1 MKHTQVKRLPR
12 MLAALAIATLV
23 TTGCATGVS
32 RLSSETPLERY
43 MNYAGTPV
51 NSFTAFN
58 VTGWTSLSDTRLV
71 VWTGVNEAW
80 LLTVWSGCQELSFAD
95 RIRIKSTGSSIM
107 RGDTVLVR
115 RDRCPIA
122 EIRPIDV
129 KRMKAD
135 READREA
142 TAAPSP

>member
-1 MKHTQVKRLPR
+1 MKRTAFRTAV
-12 MLAALAIATLV
+12 LAAAAMALV
-23 TTGCATGVS
+23 GCTAGVS

-43 MNYAGTPV
+43 SSYAGEPV
-51 NSFTAFN
+51 NSFTAFDIN
-58 VTGWTSLSDTRLV
+58 GWTALSDTKLV

-95 RIRIKSTGSSIM
+95 RIRIKSTGSTVM
-107 RGDTVLVR
+107 RGDTVIVR

-129 KRMKAD
+129 RQMRAD
-135 READREA
+135 REAA
-142 TAAPSP
+142 AAPKGQ

>member
-1 MKHTQVKRLPR
+1 MKQTSIRLSLLIIAS
-12 MLAALAIATLV
+12 MALSS
-23 TTGCATGVS
+23 CATGVS

-43 MNYAGTPV
+43 TNYAGEPV

-58 VTGWTSLSDTRLV
+58 VTGWTALSDTKLV

-80 LLTVWSGCQELSFAD
+80 LLTVWSGCREMSFAE

-107 RGDTVLVR
+107 RGDSVIVR
-115 RDRCPIA
+115 GDRCPIS

-129 KRMKAD
+129 KQMKAD
-135 READREA
+135 REAVA
-142 TAAPSP
+142 QPPAS

>member
-1 MKHTQVKRLPR
+1 
-12 MLAALAIATLV
+12 
-23 TTGCATGVS
+23 
-32 RLSSETPLERY
+32 
-43 MNYAGTPV
+43 
-51 NSFTAFN
+51 
-58 VTGWTSLSDTRLV
+58 
-71 VWTGVNEAW
+71 
-80 LLTVWSGCQELSFAD
+80 
-95 RIRIKSTGSSIM
+95 M